1 LEQLSEWGQ
10 SQVFSCPIWQLNEVE
25 WVSKGQYE
33 EAQQPQGSLSP
44 SAVLGRRF
52 VNDRL
57 LQAERAFLD
66 DKGLTGIGQ
75 SWYKHL
81 VCMDIVHMSCNAI
94 PHI

>member
-1 LEQLSEWGQ
+1 VGTITGFL
-10 SQVFSCPIWQLNEVE
+10 CPIGQLNEVE
-25 WVSKGQYE
+25 WVSKGEYA

-44 SAVLGRRF
+44 SAVLRRRF

-81 VCMDIVHMSCNAI
+81 VCMDMVHMSCNAI